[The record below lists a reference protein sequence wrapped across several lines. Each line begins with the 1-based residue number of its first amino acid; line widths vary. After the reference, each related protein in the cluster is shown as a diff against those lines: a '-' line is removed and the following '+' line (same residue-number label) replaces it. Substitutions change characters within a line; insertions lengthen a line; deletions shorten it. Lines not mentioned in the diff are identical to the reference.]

1 MKKLVL
7 GLALIFILVSSQA
20 FAQHRES
27 TDGLTS
33 DTLVYTARSGENLG
47 FCGIVVAANGT
58 DAATATVY
66 DATSATGKKFTTITV
81 AAGETLG
88 GAMYP
93 SCVKAK
99 TGLFLD
105 VGTNTTAWVI
115 WTR

>member
-27 TDGLTS
+27 TD
-33 DTLVYTARSGENLG
+33 
-47 FCGIVVAANGT
+47 
-58 DAATATVY
+58 TVH